1 MHLVITPVNAHT
13 RKEKKFKTDIL
24 SIQLTFQYKK
34 SRKEQICRRKNTRKK
49 KNLIKRIEL
58 PIVCPLNKQKIEK
71 LFNKIDDRKKN
82 QG

>member
-34 SRKEQICRRKNTRKK
+34 SRKE
-49 KNLIKRIEL
+49 
-58 PIVCPLNKQKIEK
+58 
-71 LFNKIDDRKKN
+71 
-82 QG
+82 